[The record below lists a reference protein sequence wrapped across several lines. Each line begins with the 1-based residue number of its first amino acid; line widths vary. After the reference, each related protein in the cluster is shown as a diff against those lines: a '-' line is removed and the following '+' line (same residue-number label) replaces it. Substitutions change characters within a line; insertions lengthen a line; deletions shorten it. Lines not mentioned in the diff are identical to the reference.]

1 LTLKIAVTVKQVPD
15 PNAAQGLEPDNT
27 IARDRELV
35 LDPGDEYGIEEG
47 LQLKEKHGGE
57 VILVSMGPE
66 KARDAIR
73 KGLSMGAD
81 RGILVT
87 DQELAGSDALLTAR
101 VLAAALSGE
110 EPDLV
115 ICATESYDGSTGMVP
130 PMLAELLGV
139 PQLTFAKQVEVDG
152 QGVTV
157 HRQTEDGYQVV
168 EAALPCLVTVT
179 AGIAEP
185 RYASLKGIM
194 AARSKEV
201 KVLSLSDLSIER
213 GQPAETVEAVEDAAT
228 REAGEIVEDDG
239 TVGVEKIM
247 AVLQAAKVV

>member
-1 LTLKIAVTVKQVPD
+1 LKIVVTVKQVPD
-15 PNAAQGLEPDNT
+15 PNAAQALEPDNT
-27 IARDRELV
+27 IARDREVV

-57 VILVSMGPE
+57 VVLVSMGPE

-81 RGILVT
+81 RGILIT
-87 DQELAGSDALLTAR
+87 DERLAGADVHLTASA
-101 VLAAALSGE
+101 LAAAIRAE
-110 EPDLV
+110 EPELV

-130 PMLAELLGV
+130 PMLAELLDV
-139 PQLTFAKQVEVDG
+139 PQLTFAKQVEVSG
-152 QGVTV
+152 QSVTV
-157 HRQTEDGYQVV
+157 RRQTEDGYQVV
-168 EAALPCLVTVT
+168 EGSTPCLVTVT

-201 KVLSLSDLSIER
+201 KVLTVADLGIEL
-213 GQPAETVEAVEDAAT
+213 GEPAEVIESIVDAEA
-228 REAGEIVEDDG
+228 REAGEVVEDDG
-239 TVGVEKIM
+239 SVGVERIM